1 MEFEDLKNLYLEK
14 KEQLGVETYKHISKL
29 LKEAKEI
36 MLLQVAS
43 SEDETAKSYVFWLN
57 PILKDKD
64 KRQQVENQLDE
75 WTKKDEMIGH
85 IF

>member
-1 MEFEDLKNLYLEK
+1 M
-14 KEQLGVETYKHISKL
+14 QISAAVAVDAGQSL
-29 LKEAKEI
+29 FGGILREMGI
-36 MLLQVAS
+36 LLLQVAS

-75 WTKKDEMIGH
+75 WTKKDEMIGR